1 MPSADRTLLAVNHV
15 RAGREHEF
23 EEWLRSVLVPAARAH
38 QPHLEGRW
46 HVLRSEEPDDR
57 GTAFAFLFDG
67 GTDDDWDL
75 RALLEKALGTQGADE
90 ALSRMGELLVQD
102 QYGWWLSP
110 VDLGGA

>member
-1 MPSADRTLLAVNHV
+1 VPSPDRTLLALNHV

-23 EEWLRSVLVPAARAH
+23 EEWLRSVLVPAARSH

-46 HVLRSEEPDDR
+46 HILRGEEPDEN
-57 GTAFAFLFDG
+57 GTVFAFVFDE

-75 RALLEKALGTQGADE
+75 RALLVKALGTQRADE
-90 ALSRMGELLVQD
+90 ELSRMGELLAQD

-110 VDLGGA
+110 VDLGRA